1 MFFVIEW
8 ASMGHQFLWNDDV
21 ILNTEEAMTEDQWYQ
36 LLIMGGL
43 FVMSAFFSGSET
55 ALLAM
60 DRLRVKY
67 LVEKQRRGAATL
79 DALLDNPEWL
89 LGGILVGN
97 NLVNIALSVLAT
109 TFFVEIFG
117 VHGELMTIAILTPIL
132 LIVSEV
138 CPKTYAARRAEV
150 VSFRVLK
157 PIRFVLWILSPVI
170 WLVTGLS
177 GLITRLFKI
186 DDENSGL
193 SADEIKTMISLGAQ
207 SGSLAGSQ
215 QKMLHGVFELSQ
227 LRVRDL
233 MIPRT
238 EVTGVNVEAP
248 FALLLDQVKR
258 SSHSRFPVYR
268 ETLDDVVGIIHSKDV
283 LRFVDNPE
291 QFKIADVMRDPYF
304 VPEAKQVESLLLAFR
319 NRRVHLAV
327 VLDEY
332 GGVEGIVTLEDVLEE
347 IVGEIQDEYDE
358 EEQGVIPITAG
369 CYLIDGGI
377 TIRALNRR
385 FDVNFLEEDATT
397 LAGLMLSQFGHIPA
411 AGEQCVI
418 NAVTLTVRKVVQQR
432 IEQIELSLPER

>member
-1 MFFVIEW
+1 
-8 ASMGHQFLWNDDV
+8 
-21 ILNTEEAMTEDQWYQ
+21 MTEDQWYQ
-36 LLIMGGL
+36 LLVMGCL
-43 FVMSAFFSGSET
+43 FLLSGFFSGSET
-55 ALLAM
+55 ALLSI

-67 LVEKQRRGAATL
+67 LVEKQRRGAQAL
-79 DALLDNPEWL
+79 ENLLDNPEWL

-117 VHGELMTIAILTPIL
+117 ARGDLMTIAILTPVL

-138 CPKTYAARRAEV
+138 FPKTYAARRAEV

-157 PIRFVLWILSPVI
+157 PIRFVLWVLTPII

-177 GLITRLFKI
+177 GLITRMFKVV
-186 DDENSGL
+186 DSSSGL
-193 SADEIKTMISLGAQ
+193 SADEIKTMISLGAE

-215 QKMLHGVFELSQ
+215 KNMLHGVFELSQ
-227 LRVRDL
+227 LRVREL

-238 EVTGVNVEAP
+238 EVAGIDVESP
-248 FALLLDQVKR
+248 FATILDQVKR
-258 SSHSRFPVYR
+258 STHSRFPVYR

-283 LRFVDNPE
+283 LRFVDDPE
-291 QFKIADVMRDPYF
+291 KFRIRDVMRDPYF

-347 IVGEIQDEYDE
+347 IVGEIQDEYDD
-358 EEQGVIPITAG
+358 EEQGVVPLGTT
-369 CYLIDGGI
+369 CFLVDGGV

-385 FDVNFLEEDATT
+385 FEFDFLEEDATT

-418 NAVTLTVRKVVQQR
+418 NGVVLTVRKVVQQR
-432 IEQIELSLPER
+432 IEQIELRLPER

>member
-1 MFFVIEW
+1 
-8 ASMGHQFLWNDDV
+8 
-21 ILNTEEAMTEDQWYQ
+21 MTEDQWYQ
-36 LLIMGGL
+36 LFVMGCL
-43 FVMSAFFSGSET
+43 FLMSAFFSGSET

-67 LVEKQRRGAATL
+67 LVEKQHRGAKTL
-79 DALLDNPEWL
+79 EKLLDNPEWL

-117 VHGELMTIAILTPIL
+117 ARGDLMTIAILTPL
-132 LIVSEV
+132 LLVISEV
-138 CPKTYAARRAEV
+138 CPKTYAARRAES

-157 PIRFVLWILSPVI
+157 PIRVILWLLAPVI
-170 WLVTGLS
+170 WLVTGLA
-177 GLITRLFKI
+177 GLFTRLFKV
-186 DDENSGL
+186 DEASSGL
-193 SADEIKTMISLGAQ
+193 SADEIKTMISLGAK

-238 EVTGVNVEAP
+238 EVAGINVEAP
-248 FALLLDQVKR
+248 FDVLLDQVKR
-258 SSHSRFPVYR
+258 STHSRFPVYR

-291 QFKIADVMRDPYF
+291 LFCINDVVRAPYF
-304 VPEAKQVESLLLAFR
+304 VPEAKQVEALLLAFR
-319 NRRVHLAV
+319 KRRVHLAV

-347 IVGEIQDEYDE
+347 IVGEIQDEYDD
-358 EEQGVIPITAG
+358 EEQGVVALEPLRF
-369 CYLIDGGI
+369 LIDGGV

-385 FDVNFLEEDATT
+385 FELDFSEEDATT

-411 AGEQCVI
+411 AGEQCLI
-418 NAVTLTVRKVVQQR
+418 DGVTLTVRKVVQQR
-432 IEQIELSLPER
+432 IEQIELRLPER